1 MSKNPI
7 KVALIGNPNVGKT
20 SVFNQLTGTRQKV
33 GNYAGVTVER
43 KVGFFQLPSG
53 NQVRVLDLPG
63 TYSLDATSPDEAVT
77 RDVCL
82 GKIKDES
89 QQDAFLCVVDATNL
103 KLHLGLVL
111 EMIELGRPILLVLN
125 MMDEARRRGMQI
137 NTQKLS
143 ERLGV
148 PVVETVAVRDSGI
161 QNLMHALD
169 QGKFAVPQT
178 ELTGLTGSQHQRIQT
193 ILHDVVQFVDEE
205 DKQDAIVIELYAK
218 QFGWE
223 ARYAGDDKTLGKANV
238 RLIEGINTLG
248 VDLADPA
255 AQDDKVVTELHLP
268 VGKKVIFKM
277 RSQDVLHSAY
287 MPHFRAQMNCVPG
300 MITQFSFTPTVTTA
314 DMRTDAAIVAKV
326 DKINKIRTKNSA
338 KIVAEGGT
346 ALDPYTFDYLLLC
359 NKICGSSHYNMQMK
373 IVVDTPEEFK
383 TWLSDKPTLAQ
394 QWKEA
399 NAPKPVETAVAPAV
413 DSTKVVAQV
422 IK

>member
-1 MSKNPI
+1 MTSFLVFTVLVLIGIAVWQLTKIYDLTQFGTASENSEVANDKDNSVNGYLMFAFVGFIYVFTIYSLYAWGDLILGTPASEHGKDVDSLMAI
-7 KVALIGNPNVGKT
+7 SMALIFFVQTFTQFLLHYFAFKYRGKE
-20 SVFNQLTGTRQKV
+20 GQKALYFADNNKLEAIWTIIPV
-33 GNYAGVTVER
+33 IVLAG
-43 KVGFFQLPSG
+43 LIM
-53 NQVRVLDLPG
+53 
-63 TYSLDATSPDEAVT
+63 Y
-77 RDVCL
+77 
-82 GKIKDES
+82 
-89 QQDAFLCVVDATNL
+89 
-103 KLHLGLVL
+103 GLYTWNNI
-111 EMIELGRPILLVLN
+111 M
-125 MMDEARRRGMQI
+125 
-137 NTQKLS
+137 
-143 ERLGV
+143 
-148 PVVETVAVRDSGI
+148 
-161 QNLMHALD
+161 
-169 QGKFAVPQT
+169 
-178 ELTGLTGSQHQRIQT
+178 
-193 ILHDVVQFVDEE
+193 FVDEE

-223 ARYAGDDKTLGKANV
+223 ARYAGEDKTLGKANV

-268 VGKKVIFKM
+268 VGKKIIFKM

-314 DMRTDAAIVAKV
+314 DMRNDEAILAKV

-338 KIVAEGGT
+338 KIVAEGGV

-359 NKICGSSHYNMQMK
+359 NKICGASHYNMQMK
-373 IVVDTPEEFK
+373 IVVDTPEEYK
-383 TWLSDKPTLAQ
+383 AWLAEKPTLAQ

-399 NAPKPVETAVAPAV
+399 NAPQPVEAAGTPAV

>member
-1 MSKNPI
+1 MTSFLVFIILVLVGIAVWQLTKIFDLTQIGGSSDNDEIANDRDNSVNGYLMFAFVGFIYLFTIYSLYAWSDLVLGTPASEHGKDVDNLMAI
-7 KVALIGNPNVGKT
+7 SLALI
-20 SVFNQLTGTRQKV
+20 
-33 GNYAGVTVER
+33 
-43 KVGFFQLPSG
+43 FF
-53 NQVRVLDLPG
+53 V
-63 TYSLDATSPDEAVT
+63 
-77 RDVCL
+77 
-82 GKIKDES
+82 
-89 QQDAFLCVVDATNL
+89 
-103 KLHLGLVL
+103 
-111 EMIELGRPILLVLN
+111 
-125 MMDEARRRGMQI
+125 
-137 NTQKLS
+137 
-143 ERLGV
+143 
-148 PVVETVAVRDSGI
+148 
-161 QNLMHALD
+161 
-169 QGKFAVPQT
+169 
-178 ELTGLTGSQHQRIQT
+178 QT
-193 ILHDVVQFVDEE
+193 ITQFLLHYFAFKYRGKEGQKALYFADNNKLEAIWTIIPVIVLAGLIMYGLYTWNNIMFVDEE

-300 MITQFSFTPTVTTA
+300 MITQFAFTPTVTTA
-314 DMRTDAAIVAKV
+314 DMRNDEAIMAKV
-326 DKINKIRTKNSA
+326 DKINKIRTENSK

-359 NKICGSSHYNMQMK
+359 NKICGASHYNMQMK
-373 IVVDTPEEFK
+373 IVVDTPADFK
-383 TWLSDKPTLAQ
+383 KWLDEKPTLAQ

-399 NAPKPVETAVAPAV
+399 NAPAPAAAPAEATNAVAV

>member
-1 MSKNPI
+1 MTSFLVFTVLVLIGIALWQLTKIYDLTQIGNTSDDSEIANDKDNSVNGYLMFAFVGFIYVFTIYSLYNWGELVLGTPASEHGKDVDSLMAI
-7 KVALIGNPNVGKT
+7 SMALIFFVQTFTQFLLHYFAFKYRGKEGKKALYFADNNKLEAIWT
-20 SVFNQLTGTRQKV
+20 IIPVIVL
-33 GNYAGVTVER
+33 AG
-43 KVGFFQLPSG
+43 LIM
-53 NQVRVLDLPG
+53 
-63 TYSLDATSPDEAVT
+63 Y
-77 RDVCL
+77 
-82 GKIKDES
+82 
-89 QQDAFLCVVDATNL
+89 
-103 KLHLGLVL
+103 GLYTWNNI
-111 EMIELGRPILLVLN
+111 M
-125 MMDEARRRGMQI
+125 
-137 NTQKLS
+137 
-143 ERLGV
+143 
-148 PVVETVAVRDSGI
+148 
-161 QNLMHALD
+161 
-169 QGKFAVPQT
+169 
-178 ELTGLTGSQHQRIQT
+178 
-193 ILHDVVQFVDEE
+193 FVDEE

-268 VGKKVIFKM
+268 VGKRVIFKM

-314 DMRTDAAIVAKV
+314 DMRNDEAIIAKV

-338 KIVAEGGT
+338 KLVAEGGT

-359 NKICGSSHYNMQMK
+359 NKICGASHYNMQMK
-373 IVVDTPEEFK
+373 IVVDTPADFK
-383 TWLSDKPTLAQ
+383 SWLAEKPTLSQ

-399 NAPKPVETAVAPAV
+399 NAPKPVEAVGAPAA